1 MPDYLRSTARAM
13 SLDDK
18 KMKVE
23 VLSHGADDSD
33 SDGKTLAI
41 SQPAFCCLGRDE
53 NVLINFRES
62 LGTTA
67 LIIVCVCVVVVTV
80 IF

>member
-1 MPDYLRSTARAM
+1 MKEMTQIVMGKPWPYLSQ
-13 SLDDK
+13 LF
-18 KMKVE
+18 VVV
-23 VLSHGADDSD
+23 VL
-33 SDGKTLAI
+33 
-41 SQPAFCCLGRDE
+41 FFLGRDE